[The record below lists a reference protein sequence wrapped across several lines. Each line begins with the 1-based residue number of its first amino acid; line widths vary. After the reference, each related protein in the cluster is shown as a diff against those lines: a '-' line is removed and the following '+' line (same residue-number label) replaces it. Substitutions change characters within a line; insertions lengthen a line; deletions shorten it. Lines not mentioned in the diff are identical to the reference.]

1 MMNLF
6 KIGQK
11 LFKKNFALYTAL
23 YNIYKSF
30 SDKNLL
36 AVLLKIISPGFKI
49 IDIGANI
56 GYYTSFFSIYAGENG
71 KIIAF
76 EPENENFRKLRER
89 KFKYHNVEIHKMAVG
104 DKTESRFMYLSEHYN
119 VDHRM
124 YPDTHNQT
132 RIQINTVALD
142 DFLKEYPMPDLIK
155 MDIQG
160 YEYHALLGMTNTL
173 KKAENITLCMEF
185 WPYGLKKAG
194 YGQEKLLA
202 LLAELNFQIFFL
214 DGPFLKPITDSKFM
228 KISSGLSEKNYTNI
242 LAIKGNHVQKIQNF
256 ISS

>member
-1 MMNLF
+1 MNLY

-11 LFKKNFALYTAL
+11 LFNKNFALYNAL

-36 AVLLKIISPGFKI
+36 AVLLRIISPGFKI

-56 GYYTSFFSIYAGENG
+56 GYYTAFFSIYSGEKG

-89 KFKYHNVEIHKMAVG
+89 KFKYQNVEIHKLAVG
-104 DKTESRFMYLSEHYN
+104 EKTESRFMYLSDQYN

-142 DFLKEYPMPDLIK
+142 DFLKEYPVPDLIK

-160 YEYHALLGMTNTL
+160 YEYHALLGMRKTL
-173 KKAENITLCMEF
+173 EKAENITLCMEF

-194 YGQEKLLA
+194 HNHEKLLA
-202 LLAELNFQIFFL
+202 LLGELHFQVFFL
-214 DGPFLKPITDSKFM
+214 DGPFLKRITDPKF
-228 KISSGLSEKNYTNI
+228 KEISSDLSEKNYTNI

-256 ISS
+256 ISP